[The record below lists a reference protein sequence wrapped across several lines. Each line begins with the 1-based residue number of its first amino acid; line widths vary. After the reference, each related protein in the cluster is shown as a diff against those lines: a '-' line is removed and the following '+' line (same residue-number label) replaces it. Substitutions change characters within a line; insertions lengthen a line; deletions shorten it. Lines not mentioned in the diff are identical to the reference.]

1 MIKIGITGS
10 IAMGKTTI
18 AKVFKILRIPV
29 HNSDTEVKHLLEKN
43 KLVFQKIKRNWPE
56 AIYKSTIINKEHLR
70 QIVFSNKTDK
80 LKLEQIIHPLVNKR
94 KKKFE
99 LFYKKKKTMIAF
111 DIPLLYETKQKDN
124 YDYIFL
130 AVCKES
136 TQLKRALKRKT
147 LNVEI
152 FKKIKK
158 SQFTVQQKIKYNP
171 IIINTDYP
179 KLINFVKI
187 LYTLMLIKC
196 GLQAKNGK

>member
-18 AKVFKILRIPV
+18 AKAFKILRIPV
-29 HNSDTEVKHLLEKN
+29 HNSDTEVKHILEQN
-43 KLVFQKIKRNWPE
+43 EIVFQKIKTNWPE
-56 AIYKSTIINKEHLR
+56 VIDNCTVINKEHLR
-70 QIVFSNKTDK
+70 KIVFSNKTDK
-80 LKLEQIIHPLVNKR
+80 KKLEQIIHPLVNKR
-94 KKKFE
+94 KKEFE
-99 LFYKKKKTMIAF
+99 FLYKNKKTMIAF

-136 TQLKRALKRKT
+136 TQLKRALKRET
-147 LNVEI
+147 LNIEI
-152 FKKIKK
+152 FKKIKN
-158 SQFTVQQKIKYNP
+158 SQLTVQQKIQFNP

-187 LYTLMLIKC
+187 LYTLILIRFN
-196 GLQAKNGK
+196 LQDKNGK

>member
-29 HNSDTEVKHLLEKN
+29 HNSDSEVKQLLEQN
-43 KLVFQKIKRNWPE
+43 KLVFEKIKKNWPKV
-56 AIYKSTIINKEHLR
+56 IDKSKIINKEYLR
-70 QIVFSNKTDK
+70 QIIFSNKIDK

-94 KKKFE
+94 KKEFE
-99 LFYKKKKTMIAF
+99 LFYKNKKTMIAF

-147 LNVEI
+147 LNIKI
-152 FKKIKK
+152 FNKIKK
-158 SQFTVQQKIKYNP
+158 SQFTVQQKIQYNP
-171 IIINTDYP
+171 IIINTDFP
-179 KLINFVKI
+179 KLINFLKI
-187 LYTLMLIKC
+187 LYTVVRIKF
-196 GLQAKNGK
+196 GLQAKNG

>member
-18 AKVFKILRIPV
+18 AKAFKILRIPV
-29 HNSDTEVKHLLEKN
+29 HNSDTEVKHLLEQN
-43 KLVFQKIKRNWPE
+43 KLVFQKIKKTWPE
-56 AIYKSTIINKEHLR
+56 VIDKSTSINKEHLR
-70 QIVFSNKTDK
+70 QIVFSNKSDK

-94 KKKFE
+94 KKEFE
-99 LFYKKKKTMIAF
+99 LSYRKKKNMIAF

-147 LNVEI
+147 LNLEI

-158 SQFTVQQKIKYNP
+158 SQFTVQQKIQYNP
-171 IIINTDYP
+171 IIINTDFP

-187 LYTLMLIKC
+187 LYTVMRIKF

>member
-29 HNSDTEVKHLLEKN
+29 HNSDTEVKHLLEQN
-43 KLVFQKIKRNWPE
+43 KLVFQKIKKNWPVVIDKN
-56 AIYKSTIINKEHLR
+56 AIINKEHLR

-94 KKKFE
+94 KKEFE
-99 LFYKKKKTMIAF
+99 LFYKKKKTMLAF

-158 SQFTVQQKIKYNP
+158 SQFTVQQKIKYDP

-187 LYTLMLIKC
+187 MYTVIRIKF
-196 GLQAKNGK
+196 GVQAKNGK

>member
-1 MIKIGITGS
+1 
-10 IAMGKTTI
+10 MGKTTI
-18 AKVFKILRIPV
+18 TKAFKILGIPV
-29 HNSDTEVKHLLEKN
+29 HNSDTEVKYLLEQN
-43 KLVFQKIKRNWPE
+43 KLVFQKIKKNWPKV
-56 AIYKSTIINKEHLR
+56 IDKSKIINKEHLR

-94 KKKFE
+94 KKEFE

-136 TQLKRALKRKT
+136 TQLKRALKRKN

-158 SQFTVQQKIKYNP
+158 SQFTVQQKIQYNP
-171 IIINTDYP
+171 IIVNTDFP

-187 LYTLMLIKC
+187 LYTVMRIKF

>member
-18 AKVFKILRIPV
+18 AKAFKILRIPV
-29 HNSDTEVKHLLEKN
+29 HNSDTEVKYLLEQN
-43 KLVFQKIKRNWPE
+43 KLVFQKIKKYWPE
-56 AIYKSTIINKEHLR
+56 VIDKSMIINKEILR
-70 QIVFSNKTDK
+70 QIVFSNKRDK

-94 KKKFE
+94 KKEFE
-99 LFYKKKKTMIAF
+99 VTYRKKKTMIAF

-147 LNVEI
+147 VNVDI

-158 SQFTVQQKIKYNP
+158 SQFSVQQKIKYNP

-179 KLINFVKI
+179 KLINFFKI
-187 LYTLMLIKC
+187 MYTVMRIKF
-196 GLQAKNGK
+196 GLQVKNGK